1 MNIFLNSTDNIN
13 DKLCFININN
23 NKHNKNNI
31 NNTNNMNNV
40 YLLHSNIN
48 YSDNIVNKIN
58 KTNIINTNIFIDFNI
73 NYTNDN
79 INELLN
85 KIYDKQLNLKI
96 LEKYNLNYNN
106 YTNNNRTKLDKLRSS
121 IEELIFTIKKHIK
134 LYEETDTVYVDIINK
149 NIKQYFE
156 KNKINIIKKL
166 LLKLEIFYILSII
179 FNNSNNIYLLY
190 YNNDIVS
197 NIKTYI

>member
-23 NKHNKNNI
+23 NKYNKNNI
-31 NNTNNMNNV
+31 NNV
-40 YLLHSNIN
+40 YLLHSNTN
-48 YSDNIVNKIN
+48 YSDNIINKIN
-58 KTNIINTNIFIDFNI
+58 KTNIINTNIFINF

-79 INELLN
+79 INKLLN
-85 KIYDKQLNLKI
+85 NIYNKQLNFKI

-106 YTNNNRTKLDKLRSS
+106 YTNTNRIKLDKLRSS

-134 LYEETDTVYVDIINK
+134 LYEEDDIIYIDIINK

-156 KNKINIIKKL
+156 KNKINIINKL
-166 LLKLEIFYILSII
+166 LLKIEIFYILSII
-179 FNNSNNIYLLY
+179 FNDSNNIYLLY
-190 YNNDIVS
+190 YNIELVS

>member
-23 NKHNKNNI
+23 NKNNI
-31 NNTNNMNNV
+31 NNV
-40 YLLHSNIN
+40 FLLHSNIN
-48 YSDNIVNKIN
+48 YSDNIFNKIN
-58 KTNIINTNIFIDFNI
+58 KTNIINTNIFFDFNF

-79 INELLN
+79 VNQLLN
-85 KIYDKQLNLKI
+85 NIYDKELNLKI

-106 YTNNNRTKLDKLRSS
+106 YTNNNKTKLDKLLHS
-121 IEELIFTIKKHIK
+121 IEELIFSIKKHIK
-134 LYEETDTVYVDIINK
+134 LYEECDIIYVDIINK

-156 KNKINIIKKL
+156 KNKVNIIKKL
-166 LLKLEIFYILSII
+166 LSKIEIFYILSII

-190 YNNDIVS
+190 YNTDIVS
-197 NIKTYI
+197 NIKKYI

>member
-1 MNIFLNSTDNIN
+1 MNIFFNSTDNIN

-23 NKHNKNNI
+23 NKNNK
-31 NNTNNMNNV
+31 NNMNNV

-58 KTNIINTNIFIDFNI
+58 KTNIINTNIFLDSNFNYTNF

-79 INELLN
+79 INQLLN
-85 KIYDKQLNLKI
+85 SIYDKQLNFKI

-134 LYEETDTVYVDIINK
+134 LYEENDIIYVDIINK

-190 YNNDIVS
+190 HNNDIVS

>member
-23 NKHNKNNI
+23 NKNNK
-31 NNTNNMNNV
+31 NNMNNV
-40 YLLHSNIN
+40 FLLHSNIN
-48 YSDNIVNKIN
+48 YSDNIFNKIN
-58 KTNIINTNIFIDFNI
+58 KTNIINTNIFFDFNF
-73 NYTNDN
+73 NYTNEN

-85 KIYDKQLNLKI
+85 NIYDKNLNLKI
-96 LEKYNLNYNN
+96 LEKYNLNYND
-106 YTNNNRTKLDKLRSS
+106 YTNNNKTKLDKLLNS
-121 IEELIFTIKKHIK
+121 IEELIFLIKKHIK
-134 LYEETDTVYVDIINK
+134 LYEECDVVYVDIINK

-166 LLKLEIFYILSII
+166 LFKIEIFYILSII

-190 YNNDIVS
+190 YNIDIVS
-197 NIKTYI
+197 NIKKYI

>member
-1 MNIFLNSTDNIN
+1 MNIFFNSTDNIN

-23 NKHNKNNI
+23 NKNNK
-31 NNTNNMNNV
+31 NNMNNV

-48 YSDNIVNKIN
+48 YSDNIFNKIN
-58 KTNIINTNIFIDFNI
+58 KTNIINTNIFLDSNF

-79 INELLN
+79 INQLLN
-85 KIYDKQLNLKI
+85 SIYDKQLNFKI

-134 LYEETDTVYVDIINK
+134 LYEENDIIYVDIINK

-179 FNNSNNIYLLY
+179 LNNSNNIYLLY
-190 YNNDIVS
+190 HNNDIVS

>member
-23 NKHNKNNI
+23 NKNNK
-31 NNTNNMNNV
+31 NNMNNV
-40 YLLHSNIN
+40 FLLHSNIS
-48 YSDNIVNKIN
+48 YSDNIFNKIN
-58 KTNIINTNIFIDFNI
+58 KTNIINTNIFFDFNF

-85 KIYDKQLNLKI
+85 NIYDKDLNLKI

-106 YTNNNRTKLDKLRSS
+106 YTNNNKTKLDKLLHS
-121 IEELIFTIKKHIK
+121 IEQLIFSIKKHIK
-134 LYEETDTVYVDIINK
+134 LYQECDIVYVDIINK

-156 KNKINIIKKL
+156 KNKVNIIKKL
-166 LLKLEIFYILSII
+166 LLKIEIFYILSII

-190 YNNDIVS
+190 YNTDIVS
-197 NIKTYI
+197 NIKKYI